1 MFRKQDRQS
10 GSFCGS
16 FQHFGGS
23 AARADAD
30 LHTGPVLFE
39 MTCAAEAA
47 EYTLVCIVAD
57 RAGVIDQKIGVFRS
71 RLPISYTFENTH
83 DFLGIP
89 RVHLASE
96 SLHTEGQF
104 SACFRSSLF
113 NQFPCP
119 CHKPGLA
126 VGFLLGR
133 RAVEIRRGGQL
144 FNSFIYCHVI
154 QYLFLICLSQGT
166 NEGTLHACMQM
177 GNSF

>member
-1 MFRKQDRQS
+1 MFRKQDR
-10 GSFCGS
+10 
-16 FQHFGGS
+16 
-23 AARADAD
+23 
-30 LHTGPVLFE
+30 L
-39 MTCAAEAA
+39 TCAAEAA

-126 VGFLLGR
+126 SGFLLGR